1 MHTSI
6 DLPRASTDSDRMTTP
21 PSDPPRT
28 VSPPRSRAWRVARGL
43 ALLVVVSVAGTA
55 LGLAALRF
63 VTETDGSTDRALT
76 RWVEVC
82 TQTGSYLISVAV
94 GRPPPARD

>member
-1 MHTSI
+1 M
-6 DLPRASTDSDRMTTP
+6 TP
-21 PSDPPRT
+21 PPDA
-28 VSPPRSRAWRVARGL
+28 SPAPGARSRRWRAVRAIAVL
-43 ALLVVVSVAGTA
+43 AVVSVVGTA

>member
-1 MHTSI
+1 MTPPPDASPA
-6 DLPRASTDSDRMTTP
+6 PRA
-21 PSDPPRT
+21 
-28 VSPPRSRAWRVARGL
+28 RSRRWRAVRAIAVL
-43 ALLVVVSVAGTA
+43 AVVSVVGTA

-94 GRPPPARD
+94 GRPPPAKD

>member
-1 MHTSI
+1 MSPPP
-6 DLPRASTDSDRMTTP
+6 DASPAPRA
-21 PSDPPRT
+21 
-28 VSPPRSRAWRVARGL
+28 RSRSRPRPRRWRAVRAIAVL
-43 ALLVVVSVAGTA
+43 AVVSVVGTA

-94 GRPPPARD
+94 GRPPPTKD

>member
-1 MHTSI
+1 M
-6 DLPRASTDSDRMTTP
+6 TP
-21 PSDPPRT
+21 PPDA
-28 VSPPRSRAWRVARGL
+28 SPAAAARSRPRRWRAVRAIAVL
-43 ALLVVVSVAGTA
+43 AVVSVVGTA

>member
-1 MHTSI
+1 MSPPP
-6 DLPRASTDSDRMTTP
+6 DASPAPRA
-21 PSDPPRT
+21 
-28 VSPPRSRAWRVARGL
+28 RSRSRPRRWRAVRAIAVL
-43 ALLVVVSVAGTA
+43 AVVSVVGTA

-94 GRPPPARD
+94 GRPPPAKD

>member
-1 MHTSI
+1 
-6 DLPRASTDSDRMTTP
+6 MTTP
-21 PSDPPRT
+21 PSDAPRAT
-28 VSPPRSRAWRVARGL
+28 PPRSRAWRVARAL
-43 ALLVVVSVAGTA
+43 ALLVVVSVAGTV

>member
-1 MHTSI
+1 M
-6 DLPRASTDSDRMTTP
+6 TP
-21 PSDPPRT
+21 PPDA
-28 VSPPRSRAWRVARGL
+28 SPAAAARSRPRPRRWRAVRAIAVL
-43 ALLVVVSVAGTA
+43 AVVSVVGTA

-94 GRPPPARD
+94 GRPPPGRD

>member
-1 MHTSI
+1 MTPPPDASPA
-6 DLPRASTDSDRMTTP
+6 PRA
-21 PSDPPRT
+21 
-28 VSPPRSRAWRVARGL
+28 RSRPRRWHAVRAIAVL
-43 ALLVVVSVAGTA
+43 AVVSVVGTA

-94 GRPPPARD
+94 GRPLPAKD

>member
-1 MHTSI
+1 
-6 DLPRASTDSDRMTTP
+6 MTTP
-21 PSDPPRT
+21 PPDASPAPPA
-28 VSPPRSRAWRVARGL
+28 RSRPWRLARAL
-43 ALLVVVSVAGTA
+43 AVLAVVSVAGAA

-82 TQTGSYLISVAV
+82 TQTGNYLISVAV
-94 GRPPPARD
+94 GRPPPAKD

>member
-1 MHTSI
+1 M
-6 DLPRASTDSDRMTTP
+6 TP
-21 PSDPPRT
+21 PPDA
-28 VSPPRSRAWRVARGL
+28 SPAPGARSRPRRWRAVRAIAVL
-43 ALLVVVSVAGTA
+43 AVVSVVGTA

-82 TQTGSYLISVAV
+82 TQTGTYLISVAT
-94 GRPPPARD
+94 GRPPPAKD

>member
-1 MHTSI
+1 M
-6 DLPRASTDSDRMTTP
+6 TP
-21 PSDPPRT
+21 PPDA
-28 VSPPRSRAWRVARGL
+28 SPPPAARPRRWRAMRAVAMV
-43 ALLVVVSVAGTA
+43 ALVSVVGIA

-94 GRPPPARD
+94 GRPTPAKD

>member
-1 MHTSI
+1 
-6 DLPRASTDSDRMTTP
+6 MTTP
-21 PSDPPRT
+21 PSDAPSATP
-28 VSPPRSRAWRVARGL
+28 PPRSRAWRMARAL
-43 ALLVVVSVAGTA
+43 AVLVVVSVAGTA

-82 TQTGSYLISVAV
+82 TQTGNYLISVAV

>member
-1 MHTSI
+1 M
-6 DLPRASTDSDRMTTP
+6 DR
-21 PSDPPRT
+21 
-28 VSPPRSRAWRVARGL
+28 L
-43 ALLVVVSVAGTA
+43 A

-82 TQTGSYLISVAV
+82 TQTGNYLISVAV
-94 GRPPPARD
+94 GRPPAGKD

>member
-1 MHTSI
+1 M
-6 DLPRASTDSDRMTTP
+6 TP
-21 PSDPPRT
+21 PPGA
-28 VSPPRSRAWRVARGL
+28 SPAPGVRSRPRRWRAVRAIAVL
-43 ALLVVVSVAGTA
+43 AVVSVVGTA

-94 GRPPPARD
+94 GRPLPAKD